1 MNPEF
6 RRRPTFG
13 LTLGIFLVAGFLLVS
28 GLAQAQQPVGHLQG
42 RVYDE
47 SGAVLPGVT
56 VVVTNVDTGAER
68 PVITNA
74 DGFWSARSLQP
85 GPYALTG
92 SLEGMQT
99 VRREDIELLVGQV
112 LDVDMTMTIGATTDL
127 ITVTGESPLIEVSRS
142 EPASYITAQEIENI
156 PIVGRDF
163 KQFALLNPTVRA
175 DPQRGFITMSGQRG
189 VYSGMNIDGA
199 SGKNAFFGY
208 GNGGEATENDGLVV
222 AQESVKEFQVV
233 QNGFAPEYGLDGG
246 GFINVV
252 TKSGTNE
259 YHGSAFYYTT
269 DESLAEDI
277 PATPVDK
284 FRDPNAQDI
293 EPSEFERQNWGL
305 TAGGP
310 IKRDKA
316 HFFFSY
322 DHTQRTNPFV
332 DRLNTRGA
340 YDAVLQ
346 RAETQPEFAD
356 LLTGYT
362 PNNDGVAAPDP
373 VNGRTAQGLFQ
384 RDVDNVIL
392 LGKFDFYPNDVH
404 SASLRYNY
412 TDYERT
418 STFLDEESLKQE
430 RVDSIIGSWVMVVGE
445 RGLNDF
451 RFQYATDDL
460 NRGNLRDGSDLTA
473 LIRFRSGDQDDNPD
487 AFNSSDQLGKFD
499 FLPIKANTTQ
509 FEFRENFS
517 YFFGKHD
524 TKFGIHYSSDNM
536 SQLFAGSRDG
546 RYDFSTMDNFLNNVD
561 DRVRIYFGNVQ
572 FPNYDETQDVWAI
585 YAQDMWK
592 PTARLSVN
600 YGLRYGKTDNPGN
613 LEHIFPEGRDIPDDD
628 HISPRI
634 GFAWQVTEGGRDV
647 LRGGY
652 GVFYGRTPTLLFAS
666 QVQENGL
673 YPNYGR
679 VTVGPGQTGHV
690 PLGTS
695 INNENPPVETI
706 PSTAFLDPSFQ
717 DARNQRFNLGYERQL
732 GSVWTAGVDLLY
744 SEGDNLQRNYNDN
757 IAVQSLD
764 QFGRPNYGGVE
775 LNPDLSQ
782 IFVRRSDG
790 NSEYLALTLKG
801 VRRFAGRYSLQA
813 HYTWSEDKD
822 DDSNERNATD
832 LTVSNQADPGYD
844 FGLSDRDVTH
854 RFVLVGTSNL
864 PLGFRVSGTAKYE
877 SGTPWT
883 VFDPN
888 VFGAN
893 CPRSTTCPAP
903 RAIVG
908 GGVVDR
914 NTERNESLTQV
925 DVRAGWVWS
934 FRDSGELELFAEV
947 FNLFNESAFSV
958 DELYNQTMNPFDVT
972 DQQKLGDPEFGL
984 QDVRVTV
991 PRFIQFGIRVR
1002 I

>member
-42 RVYDE
+42 RVFDE
-47 SGAVLPGVT
+47 SGALLPGVS
-56 VVVTNVDTGAER
+56 VVVTNIDTGAER

-74 DGFWSARSLQP
+74 QGFWSARSLQP
-85 GPYALTG
+85 GRYTLTG

-99 VRREDIELLVGQV
+99 VQREDIELLVGQV
-112 LDVDMTMTIGATTDL
+112 LDVDMTMQIGATTDL

-142 EPASYITAQEIENI
+142 EPASYITAQEIQNI

-163 KQFALLNPTVRA
+163 KQFALLNPTVRE
-175 DPQRGFITMSGQRG
+175 DSQRGFITMSGQRG

-222 AQESVKEFQVV
+222 AQESVKEFQVI

-284 FRDPNAQDI
+284 YRDPDAQDI
-293 EPSEFERQNWGL
+293 KPDEFNRQNWGL
-305 TAGGP
+305 TGGGP
-310 IKRDKA
+310 IVRDKA
-316 HFFFSY
+316 HFFLSY

-332 DRLNTRGA
+332 DRLSTRGA

-346 RAETQPEFAD
+346 RAQTQPEFAD
-356 LLTGYT
+356 LLIGYT

-373 VNGRTAQGLFQ
+373 VNGRTAQGLFE

-392 LGKFDFYPNDVH
+392 LGKFDFYPNDIH

-430 RVDSIIGSWVMVVGE
+430 RVDSIIGSWVMVVGDS
-445 RGLNDF
+445 GLNDF

-460 NRGNLRDGSDLTA
+460 NRGNLRDGSDFVA
-473 LIRFRSGDQDDNPD
+473 QVRFQFPET
-487 AFNSSDQLGKFD
+487 SSDSLGKFD
-499 FLPIKANTTQ
+499 FLPIVANTQQ

-536 SQLFAGSRDG
+536 AQLFAGSRDG
-546 RYDFSTMDNFLNNVD
+546 RYDYRSMDNFLNNVD
-561 DRVRIYFGNVQ
+561 SAVRIYFGNVQ
-572 FPNYDETQDVWAI
+572 YPNYDETQDVWAI

-600 YGLRYGKTDNPGN
+600 YGLRWGKTDNPSG
-613 LEHIFPEGRDIPDDD
+613 LEHVLAVGQNIPDDD
-628 HISPRI
+628 HISPRV
-634 GFAWQVTEGGRDV
+634 GFAWQLSDDGRDV

-679 VTVGPGQTGHV
+679 VVVSPGQTGHV
-690 PLGTS
+690 PLGTP
-695 INNENPPVETI
+695 INNESPPVETI
-706 PSTAFLDPSFQ
+706 PSTSYLDPSFR
-717 DARNQRFNLGYERQL
+717 DARNQRFNLGYERQI
-732 GSVWTAGVDLLY
+732 GSLWTASVDLLY
-744 SEGDNLQRNYNDN
+744 SEGDFLQRNYNDN

-764 QFGRPNYGGVE
+764 QYGRPDYGRV
-775 LNPDLSQ
+775 LLDPNFNT

-790 NSEYLALTLKG
+790 TSEYTAITLKA

-832 LTVSNQADPGYD
+832 LTVSNQNDPGYD
-844 FGLSDRDVTH
+844 YGISDRDVPH

-883 VFDPN
+883 AHDPN

-893 CPRSTTCPAP
+893 CSGPVCPAP
-903 RAIVG
+903 RAIIG

-914 NTERNESLTQV
+914 NTFRNDSITQV
-925 DVRAGWVWS
+925 DVRAGWVWG

-958 DELYNQTMNPFDVT
+958 DELYNQTMNAFDVT
-972 DQQKLGDPEFGL
+972 DQQKWDPAGSNAEFGL
-984 QDVRVTV
+984 EDVRVST
-991 PRFIQFGIRVR
+991 PRFIQFGVRVR